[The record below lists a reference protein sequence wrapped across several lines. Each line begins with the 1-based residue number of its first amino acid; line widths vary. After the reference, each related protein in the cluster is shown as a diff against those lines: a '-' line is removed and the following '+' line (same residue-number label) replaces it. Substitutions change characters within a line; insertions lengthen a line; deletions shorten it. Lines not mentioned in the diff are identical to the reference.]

1 MELRAASSSLFSISL
16 VLANWA
22 IWAVVFLVFS
32 PEFAR
37 MVFIDW
43 LEVIKMAFS
52 ELLVSLTAVVRS
64 LSSYLLAMVCRAVS
78 LAASDTGEGPLFDEV
93 KVVSPINNSAKRQTI
108 PATIIIIFDFL
119 SKPLA

>member
-1 MELRAASSSLFSISL
+1 M
-16 VLANWA
+16 
-22 IWAVVFLVFS
+22 FS

-43 LEVIKMAFS
+43 FEVIRMAFS

-64 LSSYLLAMVCRAVS
+64 LSSYLLAMVFRAVS
-78 LAASDTGEGPLFDEV
+78 LAASDTGEGLLFDEV

-119 SKPLA
+119 SKPLV